1 MSDAQIAAAARNLET
16 TAKID
21 QFSSILF
28 GAVAPEGEP
37 REALAALVTY
47 AREREAEAE
56 RHTKLLEEQRAQILD
71 MEDQLEQ
78 ASPNTKPPNSPPGVE
93 YVSELEDM
101 VELLEAE
108 NQKLLD
114 KAQSRRKALKEAQA
128 ELAKTQEALDASRTE
143 AERAKNELAIA
154 RDEQARLR
162 KTLTTKEQHIE
173 ELEEELVVIDEEL
186 REARSEG
193 AVTASAVF
201 AAKASGQ
208 PLSSLASTPATTP
221 AQTPMKAPPE
231 LDVQSGGSSEDDSD
245 AEHLL
250 SPGPDALGAVG
261 CDPASPAVLM
271 ERLDVDDEAD
281 TSEDERMAA
290 PVAHRPVPA
299 PPPDSPDDDHVDF
312 RSTMS
317 ARIAAARAAAGRG
330 MGTNGR
336 MRPIRD
342 RRGPFRKSI
351 TVARSPP
358 ASPGGI
364 DMEEEDGLWKRA
376 KSPPPSYVSAAPR
389 IVNTSREHF

>member
-1 MSDAQIAAAARNLET
+1 MRSYE
-16 TAKID
+16 
-21 QFSSILF
+21 
-28 GAVAPEGEP
+28 
-37 REALAALVTY
+37 
-47 AREREAEAE
+47 
-56 RHTKLLEEQRAQILD
+56 
-71 MEDQLEQ
+71 
-78 ASPNTKPPNSPPGVE
+78 
-93 YVSELEDM
+93 
-101 VELLEAE
+101 
-108 NQKLLD
+108 
-114 KAQSRRKALKEAQA
+114 
-128 ELAKTQEALDASRTE
+128 QEALDASRTE
-143 AERAKNELAIA
+143 AERAKQDLIVA

-231 LDVQSGGSSEDDSD
+231 LDVQSGGSDDSD

-261 CDPASPAVLM
+261 CASPAVLM
-271 ERLDVDDEAD
+271 EKLDVSDDE
-281 TSEDERMAA
+281 SEDERMAA

-330 MGTNGR
+330 KGPNGR
-336 MRPIRD
+336 LNTIRD

>member
-1 MSDAQIAAAARNLET
+1 M
-16 TAKID
+16 
-21 QFSSILF
+21 
-28 GAVAPEGEP
+28 
-37 REALAALVTY
+37 
-47 AREREAEAE
+47 
-56 RHTKLLEEQRAQILD
+56 
-71 MEDQLEQ
+71 
-78 ASPNTKPPNSPPGVE
+78 
-93 YVSELEDM
+93 
-101 VELLEAE
+101 
-108 NQKLLD
+108 
-114 KAQSRRKALKEAQA
+114 
-128 ELAKTQEALDASRTE
+128 
-143 AERAKNELAIA
+143 
-154 RDEQARLR
+154 
-162 KTLTTKEQHIE
+162 
-173 ELEEELVVIDEEL
+173 VIDEEL

-231 LDVQSGGSSEDDSD
+231 LDVQSGGSSDDDSD

-299 PPPDSPDDDHVDF
+299 PPPDSPDDDHIDF

-358 ASPGGI
+358 ASPEEF

-389 IVNTSREHF
+389 IVGRAESALRGKNN

>member
-1 MSDAQIAAAARNLET
+1 MSDAQIEAAARNLET

-47 AREREAEAE
+47 ARDREAEAE

-71 MEDQLEQ
+71 MEDQLDQ
-78 ASPNTKPPNSPPGVE
+78 ASPNNKPPNSPPGVE

-114 KAQSRRKALKEAQA
+114 KAQNRRKALKEAQA

-143 AERAKNELAIA
+143 AERAKNDLAIA
-154 RDEQARLR
+154 RDEQASLR

-186 REARSEG
+186 REARTEG
-193 AVTASAVF
+193 AVTASMVA

-231 LDVQSGGSSEDDSD
+231 LDVQSGGSSDDDSD

-261 CDPASPAVLM
+261 CASPAVLM
-271 ERLDVDDEAD
+271 EQLDVSDDE
-281 TSEDERMAA
+281 SEDEKMAA
-290 PVAHRPVPA
+290 PIAHRPVPA

-330 MGTNGR
+330 MGPKGLRT
-336 MRPIRD
+336 IRD

-364 DMEEEDGLWKRA
+364 DMEEENGLWKRA

>member
-47 AREREAEAE
+47 ARDREAEAE

-71 MEDQLEQ
+71 MEDQLDQ
-78 ASPNTKPPNSPPGVE
+78 ASLNNKPPNSPPGVE

-143 AERAKNELAIA
+143 AERAKNDLAIA

-231 LDVQSGGSSEDDSD
+231 LDVQSGGSSDDDSD

-281 TSEDERMAA
+281 TSTRPRTSGWRRPWPD
-290 PVAHRPVPA
+290 RPVPA

-330 MGTNGR
+330 RPNGLL
-336 MRPIRD
+336 RPIRD

-358 ASPGGI
+358 ASPGRR

-376 KSPPPSYVSAAPR
+376 KSPPPSM
-389 IVNTSREHF
+389 

>member
-1 MSDAQIAAAARNLET
+1 MSDAQIEAAARNLET

-47 AREREAEAE
+47 ARDREAEAE

-78 ASPNTKPPNSPPGVE
+78 ASPNNKPPNSPPGVE

-143 AERAKNELAIA
+143 AERAKQDLVMA

-231 LDVQSGGSSEDDSD
+231 LDVQSGGSSDDDSD

-261 CDPASPAVLM
+261 CASPAVLM
-271 ERLDVDDEAD
+271 EKLDVSDDE
-281 TSEDERMAA
+281 SEDERMAA

-330 MGTNGR
+330 VGTNGR

-376 KSPPPSYVSAAPR
+376 KSPPPAYVSAAPR

>member
-1 MSDAQIAAAARNLET
+1 MSDAQIEAAARNLET

-47 AREREAEAE
+47 ARDREAEAE

-71 MEDQLEQ
+71 MEDQLDQ
-78 ASPNTKPPNSPPGVE
+78 ASPNAKPPNSPPGVE

-114 KAQSRRKALKEAQA
+114 KAQNRRKALKEAQA

-143 AERAKNELAIA
+143 AERAKADLVIA
-154 RDEQARLR
+154 RQEQASLR

-186 REARSEG
+186 REARTEG
-193 AVTASAVF
+193 TVTASMVA

-231 LDVQSGGSSEDDSD
+231 LDVQSGGSSDSD

-261 CDPASPAVLM
+261 CASPAVLM
-271 ERLDVDDEAD
+271 EQLDVSDDE
-281 TSEDERMAA
+281 SEDEKMAA
-290 PVAHRPVPA
+290 PIAHRPVPA

>member
-1 MSDAQIAAAARNLET
+1 MSDAQIEAAARNLET

-47 AREREAEAE
+47 ARDREAEAE

-71 MEDQLEQ
+71 MEDQLDQ
-78 ASPNTKPPNSPPGVE
+78 ASPNAKPPNSPPGVE

-143 AERAKNELAIA
+143 AERAKQDLVIA
-154 RDEQARLR
+154 RQEQASLR
-162 KTLTTKEQHIE
+162 KTLTTKERHIE

-186 REARSEG
+186 REARTEG
-193 AVTASAVF
+193 AVTASMVA

-231 LDVQSGGSSEDDSD
+231 LDVQSGGSSDSD

-261 CDPASPAVLM
+261 CASPAVLM
-271 ERLDVDDEAD
+271 EQLDVSDDE
-281 TSEDERMAA
+281 SEDEKMAA
-290 PVAHRPVPA
+290 PIAHRPVPA

-330 MGTNGR
+330 MGPKGLRT
-336 MRPIRD
+336 IRD

-364 DMEEEDGLWKRA
+364 DMEEDGGLWKRA

>member
-1 MSDAQIAAAARNLET
+1 MSDAQIEAAARNLET

-47 AREREAEAE
+47 ARDREAEAE
-56 RHTKLLEEQRAQILD
+56 RHTKLLKEQRAQILD
-71 MEDQLEQ
+71 MEDQLDQ

-114 KAQSRRKALKEAQA
+114 KAQNRRKALKEAQA
-128 ELAKTQEALDASRTE
+128 ELSKTQEALDASRTE
-143 AERAKNELAIA
+143 AERAKRDLIVA

-162 KTLTTKEQHIE
+162 TTLTKKEQHIE

-186 REARSEG
+186 REARTEG
-193 AVTASAVF
+193 AVTASMVA

-221 AQTPMKAPPE
+221 AQTPLKAPPE
-231 LDVQSGGSSEDDSD
+231 LDVQSGGSSEEDSD

-261 CDPASPAVLM
+261 CASPAVLM
-271 ERLDVDDEAD
+271 EQLDVSDDE
-281 TSEDERMAA
+281 SEDEKMAA
-290 PVAHRPVPA
+290 PIAHRPVPA

-364 DMEEEDGLWKRA
+364 DMEEENGLWKRA

>member
-1 MSDAQIAAAARNLET
+1 MSDAQIEAAARNLET

-47 AREREAEAE
+47 ARDREAEAE

-71 MEDQLEQ
+71 MEDQLDQ
-78 ASPNTKPPNSPPGVE
+78 ASPNAKPPNSPPGVE

-143 AERAKNELAIA
+143 AERAKQDLVIA
-154 RDEQARLR
+154 RQEQASLR
-162 KTLTTKEQHIE
+162 KTLTTKERHIE

-186 REARSEG
+186 REARTEG
-193 AVTASAVF
+193 AVTASMVA

-231 LDVQSGGSSEDDSD
+231 LDVQSGGSSDSD

-261 CDPASPAVLM
+261 CASPAVLM
-271 ERLDVDDEAD
+271 EQLDVSDDE
-281 TSEDERMAA
+281 SEDEKMAA
-290 PVAHRPVPA
+290 PIAHRPVPA

-364 DMEEEDGLWKRA
+364 DMEEESGLWKRA